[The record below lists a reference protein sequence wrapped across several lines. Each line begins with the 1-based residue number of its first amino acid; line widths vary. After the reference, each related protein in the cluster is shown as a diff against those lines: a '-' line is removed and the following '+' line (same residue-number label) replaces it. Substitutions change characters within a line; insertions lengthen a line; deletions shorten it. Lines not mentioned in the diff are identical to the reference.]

1 MKKLPKL
8 LLKIFAGLIGF
19 ILLAAILIPVFF
31 KDDIRK
37 AIDDQLAANLNANVY
52 YDVDG
57 FSLSLI
63 RSFPNLSVRMSD
75 FGIVGKGVFERDTL
89 TSVNSFELT
98 LDVMSLF
105 GDIVVNKV
113 QLDQPRIFVLVL
125 EDGTANYDIT
135 VPSEEVEEVPED
147 EEESAPM
154 KISIDRW
161 EINEG
166 QLIYY
171 DQSLPFY
178 VLLKGLNHSGSGN
191 FAEEVFDMVTE
202 TRIAALSLGYDGT
215 EYMTDKS
222 VSADVTMAMDLA
234 NMKFTFAENR
244 VAVNDFAFGFD
255 GYVSMPGDDIEM
267 DINFKGSEIDMKSV
281 LSLIPGAYEEYLD
294 GIKASG
300 EIGFDGFVKGIYND
314 SLMPAV
320 RTNLTIRNGKV
331 NTPDLPQ
338 ALEKINMAMMMDVPS
353 ADLRQFNMN
362 LDYSSE
368 LAGQVTTLK
377 LKFKDLEDYYWDV
390 DFAAKL
396 DMAKLAKILPL
407 EDSEMR
413 GNMNARLLTKGRMS
427 DVEAERWEKLPTSG
441 MLQASDFYFKGP
453 DLPQGFGMSKV
464 DADFDPAKIQLTTFQ
479 ANAGVSDFS
488 LAGKLTNYLAF
499 ALGKDEKLMGNL
511 DFNSTNLD
519 LNEWMTEEEEITEEE
534 VVDTTAMTIVRI
546 PVNVDFVLASEIKK
560 ILYTNLE
567 IKDFVGKLIV
577 RNGSVIIDKS
587 GFNLLNGRFTMSGE
601 YASAPEVPTFNFDFD
616 IDKLSI
622 PESFKAFTPI
632 QKLVPVAEKAK
643 GEFSTNFAAKGSLG
657 QDMMPLLSSM
667 SASGLVEIAEA
678 ALTNIKV
685 LDGIKQIA
693 NLQGG
698 GSSSENMAQLKDV
711 LLSMKIQDGRLNV
724 QPFSLTIGGNPTV
737 VSGSTGLDGSL
748 DYVMAMKVPSG
759 TAGQAVNQALSKY
772 TLGNTAISE
781 FLDLNIGI
789 GGTYDK
795 PVVKLLGA
803 KPSDGEKSL
812 TASVKESVQ
821 QKAEEKVTEV
831 KKAVTDSVNS
841 KIDTLKAT
849 AAAEAKKAEE
859 AARKKAE
866 AKAKEAAKSLLKKK
880 N

>member
-8 LLKIFAGLIGF
+8 LLKIFAGLIGL
-19 ILLAAILIPVFF
+19 ILLAAILVPIFF

-37 AIDDQLAANLNANVY
+37 AIDDQLAANLNATVY

-75 FGIVGKGVFERDTL
+75 FGIVGKGVFEKDTL
-89 TSVNSFELT
+89 TSVKNFELT

-105 GDIVVNKV
+105 SDIVVNKV
-113 QLDQPRIFVLVL
+113 QLDNPNIFVLVL
-125 EDGTANYDIT
+125 EDGSANYDIAIA
-135 VPSEEVEEVPED
+135 SDQEEETVEEG
-147 EEESAPM
+147 ESAPI
-154 KISIDRW
+154 KISIERW
-161 EINEG
+161 EINDG
-166 QLIYY
+166 KLVYY
-171 DQSLPFY
+171 DLSMPFY
-178 VLLKGLNHSGSGN
+178 VSLTGLNHSGSGN

-202 TRIAALSLGYDGT
+202 TRIEGVSMGYDGT
-215 EYMTDKS
+215 EYVTNKS

-255 GYVSMPGDDIEM
+255 GYISMPADDIEM
-267 DINFKGSEIDMKSV
+267 DIAFKGSEIDMKSV
-281 LSLIPGAYEEYLD
+281 LSLIPGAYDEYLE
-294 GIKASG
+294 GINASG
-300 EIGFDGFVKGIYND
+300 EIGFDGYVKGIYND
-314 SLMPAV
+314 SLMPAI
-320 RTNLTIRNGKV
+320 RTNLTIKDGKV

-338 ALEKINMAMMMDVPS
+338 ALEKINLAMMMDVPS
-353 ADLRQFNMN
+353 ADLRQFNMK

-377 LKFKDLEDYYWDV
+377 LIFKDLEDYYWDV
-390 DFAAKL
+390 DFTARL
-396 DMAKLAKILPL
+396 DMAKLVKILPL
-407 EDSEMR
+407 QDSELR
-413 GNMNARLLTKGRMS
+413 GGMNARLLTKGRMS
-427 DVEAERWEKLPTSG
+427 DVDAERWEKLPTSG
-441 MLQASDFYFKGP
+441 MFQANDFYFMGP

-464 DADFDPAKIQLTTFQ
+464 DADFDPAKIQLTTFL
-479 ANAGVSDFS
+479 ATAGVSDFS

-511 DFNSTNLD
+511 DFNSSNLD
-519 LNEWMTEEEEITEEE
+519 LNEWMTEEEVTTEEE
-534 VVDTTAMTIVRI
+534 VEDTTAMTIIRI
-546 PVNVDFVLASEIKK
+546 PVNIDFVLASEIKK

-567 IKDFVGKLIV
+567 LKDFVGKLIV
-577 RNGSVIIDKS
+577 RDGSVIIDKS

-632 QKLVPVAEKAK
+632 QQLVPVAEKAK
-643 GEFSTNFAAKGSLG
+643 GEFSTNFAASGSLG

-693 NLQGG
+693 NLQE
-698 GSSSENMAQLKDV
+698 SSTSTESMAQLKDV
-711 LLSMKIQDGRLNV
+711 LLSMKINDGRMSV

-748 DYVMAMKVPSG
+748 DYAMAMKVPSG
-759 TAGQAVNQALSKY
+759 TAGQAVNEALSKY
-772 TLGNTAISE
+772 TLGNSAVSE

-789 GGTYDK
+789 TGTYDK
-795 PVVKLLGA
+795 PIVKLLGA
-803 KPSDGEKSL
+803 KPSEGEKSL
-812 TASVKESVQ
+812 TESVKEQVQ
-821 QKAEEKVTEV
+821 QKAEEKVAEV

-841 KIDTLKAT
+841 KIDTLKA
-849 AAAEAKKAEE
+849 AATAEAQKAADAAKKTAEQ
-859 AARKKAE
+859 
-866 AKAKEAAKSLLKKK
+866 KAKDAAKSLLKKK